1 MKRAMPDKSFRN
13 NLIAILSSILSF
25 TPALSVTL
33 YSEDP
38 VHNILA
44 IPFLAGALCF
54 LMALA
59 ILLYKN
65 KHR

>member
-13 NLIAILSSILSF
+13 TLIAILSSILSV
-25 TPALSVTL
+25 TPVLFVTL
-33 YSEDP
+33 YSDDP

-54 LMALA
+54 LTALA
-59 ILLYKN
+59 ILLYKD